1 MLYDCLNRGVR
12 MKNIQ
17 VFSDFDGTITKTD
30 TLNKFLRTYADVEW
44 LDVED
49 KWVSGEIGSKECIE
63 EQMKLFSSM
72 SQKILDEFIDSIEID
87 EYFVHF
93 YNYLKQ
99 EDIDFFIVSDGFD
112 YFINRILEKN
122 GITGAKVFANNLR
135 FEDGKFYTSFPF
147 FNSACKRKSGVCKCS
162 VVEKN
167 KVSNRIVTKRV
178 IYAGDGISDFCVSD
192 KVDILFAKGSLL
204 EYCKN
209 TKNENLIGFKS
220 FDEIEKYIKRL

>member
-72 SQKILDEFIDSIEID
+72 SQKILDEFIDSI
-87 EYFVHF
+87 
-93 YNYLKQ
+93 
-99 EDIDFFIVSDGFD
+99 
-112 YFINRILEKN
+112 
-122 GITGAKVFANNLR
+122 
-135 FEDGKFYTSFPF
+135 
-147 FNSACKRKSGVCKCS
+147 
-162 VVEKN
+162 
-167 KVSNRIVTKRV
+167 
-178 IYAGDGISDFCVSD
+178 
-192 KVDILFAKGSLL
+192 
-204 EYCKN
+204 
-209 TKNENLIGFKS
+209 KS
-220 FDEIEKYIKRL
+220 FCK